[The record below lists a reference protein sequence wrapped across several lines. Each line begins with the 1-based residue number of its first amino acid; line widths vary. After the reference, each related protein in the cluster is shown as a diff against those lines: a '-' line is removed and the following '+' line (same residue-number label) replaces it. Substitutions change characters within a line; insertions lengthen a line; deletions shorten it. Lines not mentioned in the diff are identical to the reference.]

1 MERVN
6 TKSVLILRPRDLV
19 DVVTMAEAIDLVEQG
34 YREASEFPLINAPR
48 RRVHSRKN
56 VRVSSF
62 PGGIDGLGVIGSL
75 TRAESVAH
83 DPKTQVYPY
92 REHPVYVLW
101 DSQTSEL
108 LAILIGEIA
117 EKSIGSA
124 GLMALRTAATSGV
137 GFRHLVRKNA
147 RRAGVYGTGAQALH
161 KVLALRN
168 ERRIERYQV
177 FSRNPDNRKKFCE
190 RMSRIVDAEF
200 IALDNPRDVPKRA
213 DVVICATN
221 SNVPVFDG
229 NWLEEGTHVVTVVGS
244 NSALV
249 KGGWL
254 QSGRRENDD
263 VTVERASFIITN
275 WRESRGVRAAGR
287 PDGAPRKRHHRLG
300 QDPRAGRARERRIP
314 RPHAR
319 RRDHVSRQQQRYRG
333 GRPRHRQIRLRP
345 VQSRR
350 PRRRARPPGAG
361 QPVEAHEPLLAIRY
375 SLFATRA

>member
-1 MERVN
+1 MAKANV
-6 TKSVLILRPRDLV
+6 KSVLILRPQDLV
-19 DVVTMAEAIDLVEQG
+19 DVVTMGEAIDLVEQG

-108 LAILIGEIA
+108 QAILIGEIA

-137 GFRHLVRKNA
+137 GFRHLVRKDA
-147 RRAGVYGTGAQALH
+147 RTAGVYGTGAQALH
-161 KVLALRN
+161 KVLALN
-168 ERRIERYQV
+168 HERRIERYQV
-177 FSRNPDNRKKFCE
+177 FSRNPDNRKRFVE
-190 RMSRIVDAEF
+190 RMSRLVDAEF
-200 IALDNPRDVPKRA
+200 VALVHPRDVPKRA

-229 NWLEEGTHVVTVVGS
+229 NWLEPGTHVVTVVGS

-275 WRESRGVRAAGR
+275 WRESVESENQAGLMEPIAKGIISWDKIHELGALVSGAFAGRTSDDEITYHANNNGTAAADLAIAKFVYDKCKAAGR
-287 PDGAPRKRHHRLG
+287 GFELDLPAPG
-300 QDPRAGRARERRIP
+300 
-314 RPHAR
+314 
-319 RRDHVSRQQQRYRG
+319 SR
-333 GRPRHRQIRLRP
+333 
-345 VQSRR
+345 
-350 PRRRARPPGAG
+350 
-361 QPVEAHEPLLAIRY
+361 
-375 SLFATRA
+375 

>member
-1 MERVN
+1 MSRAN
-6 TKSVLILRPRDLV
+6 TKSVLILRPQDLV
-19 DVVTMAEAIDLVEQG
+19 DVVTMGEAIDLVEQG

-83 DPKTQVYPY
+83 DPKTQVYPC

-108 LAILIGEIA
+108 QAILIGEIA
-117 EKSIGSA
+117 EKSIGSS

-137 GFRHLVRKNA
+137 GFRHLVRKDA
-147 RRAGVYGTGAQALH
+147 RTAGVYGTGAQALH
-161 KVLALRN
+161 KVLALNN

-177 FSRNPDNRKKFCE
+177 FSRNPDNRTRFCE
-190 RMSRIVDAEF
+190 RMSRLVDAEF
-200 IALDNPRDVPKRA
+200 IALDNPRDVPKSA

-229 NWLEEGTHVVTVVGS
+229 NWLEDGTHVVTVVGS

-263 VTVERASFIITN
+263 VTVERASFVITN
-275 WRESRGVRAAGR
+275 WRESVESENQAGLMEPLAKGIITWDKIHELGALVSGAFPGRTRDDEITYHANNNGTAAADLAIAKAVYDKCKAAGR
-287 PDGAPRKRHHRLG
+287 GVALDL
-300 QDPRAGRARERRIP
+300 
-314 RPHAR
+314 
-319 RRDHVSRQQQRYRG
+319 
-333 GRPRHRQIRLRP
+333 P
-345 VQSRR
+345 V
-350 PRRRARPPGAG
+350 AG
-361 QPVEAHEPLLAIRY
+361 QV
-375 SLFATRA
+375 